1 MSDHEV
7 DVLETLSHG
16 YGDRDV
22 LSIPT
27 DHIVDGLTRFVM
39 TPVYGS
45 ISISIHRPA
54 INRHEYVITMRGS
67 VDGVMTRD
75 PIGYGGWRQTFEP
88 NRELV
93 MTNRGPSVVKNP
105 WLFINGRG
113 HWRSLRAL
121 ADHIV
126 TPVMLSTS
134 DFDVGGQTVDW
145 FRQLAARVDD
155 ASALPRH
162 HVVLNMVDPKTTK
175 ADAILIENAIGMFPL
190 VETVMLRRNAYKEMD
205 EKGLLHAIALQKQTD
220 PNPLMRPHVRHMVEA
235 LEEATDI
242 LNNVLAA

>member
-1 MSDHEV
+1 V
-7 DVLETLSHG
+7 
-16 YGDRDV
+16 
-22 LSIPT
+22 
-27 DHIVDGLTRFVM
+27 
-39 TPVYGS
+39 
-45 ISISIHRPA
+45 
-54 INRHEYVITMRGS
+54 
-67 VDGVMTRD
+67 
-75 PIGYGGWRQTFEP
+75 
-88 NRELV
+88 
-93 MTNRGPSVVKNP
+93 
-105 WLFINGRG
+105 
-113 HWRSLRAL
+113 L

-175 ADAILIENAIGMFPL
+175 ADAALIES
-190 VETVMLRRNAYKEMD
+190 
-205 EKGLLHAIALQKQTD
+205 AIALRKQAD
-220 PNPLMRPHVRHMVEA
+220 PNPLMRPHVRRMVEA

>member
-1 MSDHEV
+1 MLAGYTHDLGKRGQRERRGAAIETV
-7 DVLETLSHG
+7 VAVLP
-16 YGDRDV
+16 GDAVEDDR
-22 LSIPT
+22 
-27 DHIVDGLTRFVM
+27 
-39 TPVYGS
+39 
-45 ISISIHRPA
+45 
-54 INRHEYVITMRGS
+54 
-67 VDGVMTRD
+67 
-75 PIGYGGWRQTFEP
+75 
-88 NRELV
+88 RELV
-93 MTNRGPSVVKNP
+93 RG
-105 WLFINGRG
+105 NGQI
-113 HWRSLRAL
+113 AVL

-175 ADAILIENAIGMFPL
+175 ADAALIES
-190 VETVMLRRNAYKEMD
+190 
-205 EKGLLHAIALQKQTD
+205 AIALRKQAD
-220 PNPLMRPHVRHMVEA
+220 PNPLMRPHVRRMVEA